1 MWWWKNATYCSVE
14 WSAIQVYSMNPSPL
28 REGRAWQRSFSR
40 KRRQLPWHFGHLHE
54 LFIYVLTEQECL
66 YVKPIR
72 VTYRIHEHEYKNIV
86 NSWDP
91 KLLSTGYF
99 YKIHSGYCQRLA
111 HSGSFVKGW
120 RTVVHVKGWLTVV
133 HVKGGHT
140 VGLVKGGLTVGL
152 VKGLLT
158 VFVPCSETKLQ
169 TNLQVLYFH
178 CVLIPMFHFN
188 WASNP
193 NQVMFWRHLCF
204 YSL

>member
-1 MWWWKNATYCSVE
+1 M
-14 WSAIQVYSMNPSPL
+14 
-28 REGRAWQRSFSR
+28 
-40 KRRQLPWHFGHLHE
+40 
-54 LFIYVLTEQECL
+54 
-66 YVKPIR
+66 
-72 VTYRIHEHEYKNIV
+72 TYRIHEHEYKNIV

-99 YKIHSGYCQRLA
+99 YKIHSGYCQRVAHSHSGSCQRLAHSGSCQRLA

-133 HVKGGHT
+133 LVKGGHTVGLVKGGLT

-193 NQVMFWRHLCF
+193 NQVMF
-204 YSL
+204 

>member
-1 MWWWKNATYCSVE
+1 M
-14 WSAIQVYSMNPSPL
+14 
-28 REGRAWQRSFSR
+28 
-40 KRRQLPWHFGHLHE
+40 
-54 LFIYVLTEQECL
+54 
-66 YVKPIR
+66 
-72 VTYRIHEHEYKNIV
+72 TYRIHEHEYKNIV

-99 YKIHSGYCQRLA
+99 YKIHSGYCQRVAHSHSGSCQRLAHSGSCQRLA

-193 NQVMFWRHLCF
+193 NQVMF
-204 YSL
+204 